1 MLDGQ
6 SKAAMG
12 ITAYVVIVLAR
23 ACESVP
29 RGGAKT
35 LADVHCCAGAQA
47 KLPDLLMMFAN
58 CAKARSVSVY
68 DGCRARYAR

>member
-12 ITAYVVIVLAR
+12 ITAYVVIVLAK
-23 ACESVP
+23 ASESVP

-35 LADVHCCAGAQA
+35 LADV
-47 KLPDLLMMFAN
+47 
-58 CAKARSVSVY
+58 RSPTLSN
-68 DGCRARYAR
+68 RL